1 MNKTA
6 KRFFFQPFSYLTV
19 PTIYNHPINFNNFAA
34 PKINMAQTHQDI
46 ISLAKAHIIE
56 FYKKNIGAEY
66 VFHDIQ
72 HIKNVVGEVQI
83 VGKGCGV
90 SERELELLQMAGW
103 FHDIGYIEGAEGHEE
118 RSCKFAVDFFSM
130 HQVPEQDLDVI
141 TRCIM
146 ATKLPFKPKDL
157 LEEIM
162 CDADLS
168 HLGKEIYWDRCGRLR
183 QELLMTR
190 SILMSEQEWI
200 QFEIDFMGNH
210 QYFTKAATEL
220 YNKRKLKHI
229 NQLQKQNQRLN
240 PTKVDSVDAL
250 AELDKSKQPKKKR
263 KKKKKKIKPGMNP
276 SEIDLKTFD
285 LGRGVETM
293 YRTTYRTHIN
303 LSSIADNKANIMLS
317 INAIVISIAL
327 PQLLPLLENSKHLVV
342 PTILLLIVCVAAI
355 ILATLSTRPKITE
368 GKFTRED
375 IENRTANLLFFGNF
389 YEMPFKD
396 YHWGMTEMIRDQDF
410 LYSSMTKDLYFLGVV
425 LAKKYRYLSYC
436 YAVFMYGMIA
446 TVLAFAIVFLF

>member
-1 MNKTA
+1 MN
-6 KRFFFQPFSYLTV
+6 
-19 PTIYNHPINFNNFAA
+19 
-34 PKINMAQTHQDI
+34 NMAKNQNDI
-46 ISLAKAHIIE
+46 IALAQAHVTD

-72 HIKNVVGEVQI
+72 HTKNVVGEVQLI
-83 VGKGCGV
+83 GIECGV
-90 SERELELLQMAGW
+90 SERELELLIMAAW
-103 FHDIGYIEGAEGHEE
+103 FHDMGYSQGAEGHEE
-118 RSCKFAVDFFSM
+118 RSCKFAVDFLSK

-190 SILMSEQEWI
+190 SILMSEQEWL
-200 QFEIDFMGNH
+200 QFELDFLGNH
-210 QYFTKAATEL
+210 DYFTDAATEL

-229 NQLQKQNQRLN
+229 KQLRKQHQRLH
-240 PTKVDSVDAL
+240 PTKVDSVEAL
-250 AELDKSKQPKKKR
+250 SELDKSKLPE
-263 KKKKKKIKPGMNP
+263 KKKKKKKKRKRVKPGMHP

-327 PQLLPLLENSKHLVV
+327 PQLLPLLEDSRHLVI
-342 PTILLLIVCVAAI
+342 PTILLLLVCISAIV
-355 ILATLSTRPKITE
+355 LATLSTRPKITE
-368 GKFTRED
+368 GKFTRDD
-375 IENRTANLLFFGNF
+375 IEKRTANLLFFGNF

-396 YHWGMTEMIRDQDF
+396 YHWGMMEMLKDQDF
-410 LYSSMTKDLYFLGVV
+410 LYSSMTKDLYYLGVV
-425 LAKKYRYLSYC
+425 LAKKYKYLSYC
-436 YAVFMYGMIA
+436 YAVFMYGMIL
-446 TVLAFAIVFLF
+446 TVLAFAAVFLF

>member
-1 MNKTA
+1 
-6 KRFFFQPFSYLTV
+6 
-19 PTIYNHPINFNNFAA
+19 
-34 PKINMAQTHQDI
+34 MAQLDQDI
-46 ISLAKAHIIE
+46 IAIARAHVID
-56 FYKKNIGAEY
+56 FYQKNIGAEY

-72 HIKNVVGEVQI
+72 HTKNVVEAVQLI
-83 VGKGCGV
+83 GKGCHLG
-90 SERELELLQMAGW
+90 ERELKLLQLAAW
-103 FHDIGYIEGAEGHEE
+103 FHDCGYIEGAEGHEE
-118 RSCKFAVDFFSM
+118 RSCKFAVEFFSK
-130 HQVPEQDLDVI
+130 HGLPEQDLDVI

-146 ATKLPFKPKDL
+146 ATKLPFRPKDL

-168 HLGKEIYWDRCGRLR
+168 HLGKSIYWDRCGRLR
-183 QELLMTR
+183 QELLMSR

-200 QFEIDFMGNH
+200 QFELDFMGNH
-210 QYFTKAATEL
+210 SYFTEVAAGFYT
-220 YNKRKLKHI
+220 KRKLKHI
-229 NQLQKQNQRLN
+229 KQLQKQHQRLN
-240 PTKVDSVDAL
+240 PTKVESVDEL
-250 AELDKSKQPKKKR
+250 ARLDKNKTLKRAKKR
-263 KKKKKKIKPGMNP
+263 KKKKIKPGMAS

-327 PQLLPLLENSKHLVV
+327 PQLLPLLQDSKQLVV
-342 PTILLLIVCVAAI
+342 PTIILLLSCISAIV
-355 ILATLSTRPKITE
+355 LATISTKPKITE

-375 IENRTANLLFFGNF
+375 IEKRSANLLFFGNF
-389 YEMPFKD
+389 YKMPLKD
-396 YHWGMTEMIRDQDF
+396 YHWGMMELIKDQDF

-436 YAVFMYGMIA
+436 YTVFMYGMIA
-446 TVLAFAIVFLF
+446 TVAAFAIAFLV